1 MDNKRLL
8 WLAVNASHA
17 HSSLALP
24 LAQLAAKDSAG
35 WSWHAIAAVLADD
48 AGELAVRV
56 NAEEPALLSATLY
69 LFNRRLALDVLQ
81 RVKVLRPQCRIAVG
95 GPECSGQGAAELLA
109 RYPQIDFA
117 LDGEAEAALP
127 RMLDLLHAGDD
138 DFQGIV
144 GLTWRNAAGRI
155 ISNGGRA
162 LYDAWGT
169 APAPITSSF
178 FDHSKPF
185 VQMET
190 ARGCQQGCSFCTSC
204 HTAVRYKSL
213 DAVRSELTQL
223 REHKVREVRLLD
235 RTFNTPPGRCI
246 SLLRLFR
253 EHFADMRFHLEIHPQ
268 LLSPAIRDELRQA
281 RPGQLHIEAGIQT
294 LNPAVLRKVGRLDQ
308 PERAL
313 DGLTFLCQCPSFDTH
328 ADLLAG
334 LPEQSYRDVL
344 HDVAQLVAIGPAEI
358 QLEVLKVLHG
368 TPLRE
373 QADAIGL
380 RFSPET
386 PYDVI
391 ATDTMSAQELH
402 HCRKL
407 SRLLDI
413 TYNHPALQDAFRAA
427 ARTPDAITDMLA
439 FMERQGLSLGP
450 APSLKKRFALLST
463 FLHEQP
469 ADEARQRAQDALAYN
484 WLLWAFPPG
493 DGPAKN
499 TQPANELPEDAQCVY
514 GDHTCRPQAGR
525 RLWLLSTSTHNYWF
539 IYDRA
544 IAPNRAAAV
553 FRKDT
558 NTCPPA
564 VHTVHGNLREQQ

>member
-1 MDNKRLL
+1 MRLL

-24 LAQLAAKDSAG
+24 LAHLAARDCAG
-35 WSWHAIAAVLADD
+35 WSWHAVAGVLADD

-56 NAEEPALLSATLY
+56 NAEEPDLLSATLY
-69 LFNRRLALDVLQ
+69 LFNRRLVLDILQ

-127 RMLDLLHAGDD
+127 RMLDLIRCGND
-138 DFQGIV
+138 DFHGIA
-144 GLTWRNAAGRI
+144 GLAWRNAAGQAVI
-155 ISNGGRA
+155 NGGRA
-162 LYDAWGT
+162 LYDAWSS
-169 APAPITSSF
+169 APAPVTSIF
-178 FDHSKPF
+178 FDGGKPF

-190 ARGCQQGCSFCTSC
+190 TRGCPQGCSFCTSC
-204 HTAVRYKSL
+204 HSAVRYKSL
-213 DAVRSELTQL
+213 DAVRDELTQL
-223 REHKVREVRLLD
+223 HARKIRDVRLLD
-235 RTFNTPPGRCI
+235 RTFNAPSGRCV

-268 LLSPAIRDELRQA
+268 LLSPDIRDELRLA
-281 RPGQLHIEAGIQT
+281 RSGQLHIEAGIQT
-294 LNPAVLRKVGRLDQ
+294 LLPAALRKVGRLDQ

-313 DGLTFLCQCPSFDTH
+313 DGLAFLCQCPGFATH

-334 LPEQSYRDVL
+334 LPEQSYADVL
-344 HDVAQLVAIGPAEI
+344 HDVGRLVAIGPAEI
-358 QLEVLKVLHG
+358 QLEVLKILHG

-373 QADAIGL
+373 QAAAVGL
-380 RFSPET
+380 RFSPEA

-391 ATDTMSAQELH
+391 ATNTMSAQELH
-402 HCRKL
+402 RCRKL
-407 SRLLDI
+407 SRLLDT
-413 TYNHPALQDAFRAA
+413 TYNHPALRDAFRAIA
-427 ARTPDAITDMLA
+427 CTPDAIADMLA

-450 APSLKKRFALLST
+450 APSLKKRFALLSA

-469 ADEARQRAQDALAYN
+469 AGEVRRRALDALAYN

-493 DGPAKN
+493 DGPAQN
-499 TQPANELPEDAQCVY
+499 AQPANELPEDAQCVY
-514 GDHTCRPQAGR
+514 GDPSCRPQAGR
-525 RLWLLSTSTHNYWF
+525 RLWMLGTSTHNCWF
-539 IYDRA
+539 LYDRA

-553 FRKDT
+553 FHSPR
-558 NTCPPA
+558 
-564 VHTVHGNLREQQ
+564 